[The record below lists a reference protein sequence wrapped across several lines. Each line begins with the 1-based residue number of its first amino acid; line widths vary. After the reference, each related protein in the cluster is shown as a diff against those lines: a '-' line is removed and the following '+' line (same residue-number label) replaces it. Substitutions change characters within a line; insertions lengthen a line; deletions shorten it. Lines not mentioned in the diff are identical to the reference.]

1 MSEKASAEQQQGSGQ
16 GNEQKPAKAS
26 LPAIYFES
34 LEILNYRGI
43 EHATFKF
50 QPGLNVII
58 GANSTSKT
66 TLIDALRIV
75 LNLGTF
81 EKKRDFI
88 KVRPV
93 DVFIDRDNPQASK
106 TVMFKAT
113 LRMRSDRSAQFYD
126 MRCPDEAIESPI
138 GNIYYEKL
146 QLSYSLDFEYSKA
159 RQRYQYVRSEICGG
173 PTYEQP
179 VASAILDYIE
189 AIYLAPLRD
198 LANDKAQIGVEI
210 ENLIESHT
218 IQGQEEQRTA
228 IPETLQR
235 SAVQLISQ
243 VTGNAH
249 QDAAGENL
257 SAFARPYNIGSGS
270 LSFAPG
276 GISDRLLRTME
287 PLFEDGLHGQDKL
300 PLSSN
305 GLGINQLIYAS
316 IVLSRRGSA
325 GDEMHKHRFFLIE
338 EPEAHLHPQL
348 QDSFF
353 SELNKITDHQIFV
366 TSHSPT
372 ITAKTDIGKITVLQ
386 RDATTGAIL
395 PLHLADVFTGDEGEE
410 HKRYLHK
417 FLDVTRSQLLFASG
431 AVFVEGVTEGML
443 MQPFSEILG
452 LNLRDHAIEVVV
464 VDSDAGFDH
473 FRPLFDHPDGG
484 FHRAVFITDSDL
496 DPAATVADDTFKEDG
511 VGDSFDLSPAGNTAL
526 AIGCGTFEF
535 GLLRAS
541 TTGQGNE
548 EMQRIL
554 ADSMAA
560 SAPGEV
566 RRANAEDL
574 FVQDFLDF
582 KNPLL
587 SYRKMKC
594 KKSGDLEGGQW
605 YGTWTTGSYFKSAK
619 SNFAFHLEDRLTSL
633 SLEDAGKNFVVPQYI
648 KQALRFALKIPLKN
662 EVPADGNDN

>member
-1 MSEKASAEQQQGSGQ
+1 MGDQASKEQYVGGQ
-16 GNEQKPAKAS
+16 GTKKDQQPTSSLQPAM
-26 LPAIYFES
+26 YFES
-34 LEILNYRGI
+34 LEISNFRGI
-43 EHATFKF
+43 ENATFKF

-66 TLIDALRIV
+66 ALIDALRIV

-93 DVFIDRDNPQASK
+93 DVFVDRDSMPASK

-113 LRMRSDRSAQFYD
+113 LRMRSDRSAQFYE
-126 MRCPDEAIESPI
+126 MQCPDEAIESAVK
-138 GNIYYEKL
+138 GVRYEKL
-146 QLSYSLDFEYSKA
+146 QLSYSIDFEFSKA
-159 RQRYQYVRSEICGG
+159 KQRYQYVRSEICGG

-179 VASAILDYIE
+179 VTSAILDYIE

-210 ENLIESHT
+210 ESLIESHT
-218 IQGQEEQRTA
+218 IAGQEEQRTA

-235 SAVQLISQ
+235 SALQLVKQ

-249 QDAAGENL
+249 QIAAGDNL
-257 SAFARPYNIGSGS
+257 SAFARPYNIGRES

-325 GDEMHKHRFFLIE
+325 GDERHKHRFFLIE

-353 SELNKITDHQIFV
+353 SELNRITDHQIFV

-372 ITAKTDIGKITVLQ
+372 ITAKTDIDKITVLQ
-386 RDATTGAIL
+386 RDALSGTIL
-395 PLHLADVFTGDEGEE
+395 PLHLVDVFAGPEGDE

-417 FLDVTRSQLLFASG
+417 FLDVTRSQLLFANG

-443 MQPFSEILG
+443 MQRFSEIRG
-452 LNLRDHAIEVVV
+452 LNLRDHAIEVVI
-464 VDSDAGFDH
+464 VDSNAGFDH
-473 FRPLFDHPDGG
+473 FRPLFDYPGG
-484 FHRAVFITDSDL
+484 YFHCAVFITDSDV
-496 DPAATVADDTFKEDG
+496 DPNVLVADNSLKEDG
-511 VGDSFDLSPAGNTAL
+511 AGDSFELSPGGNTAV
-526 AIGCGTFEF
+526 AMGCGTFEF

-541 TTGQGNE
+541 TTGQGNVG
-548 EMQRIL
+548 MQNIL

-560 SAPGEV
+560 SAPKAV
-566 RRANAEDL
+566 KNASKESL

-587 SYRKMKC
+587 SYAKMKC
-594 KKSGDLEGGQW
+594 KNSGDLKGGQW
-605 YGTWTTGSYFKSAK
+605 YASWYYSDT
-619 SNFAFHLEDRLTSL
+619 L
-633 SLEDAGKNFVVPQYI
+633 S
-648 KQALRFALKIPLKN
+648 
-662 EVPADGNDN
+662 